1 MIAQPSQVKIRS
13 LPRHLKASIIHCT
26 QFLLTSLL
34 LHAPALEPIYLLFS
48 PSAVLLPRYLH
59 GLLPPPAHALIQ
71 RRLLSL
77 PDLNLPDSS
86 SLSYTDSHYLASL
99 FILLHCPL
107 GQFTFYFIISF
118 FFIIYLFLLGYY
130 IPPRHRFCMFNSF
143 PHAQRLEQSLL
154 NGRYSNIVA

>member
-118 FFIIYLFLLGYY
+118 FFLLSTSSYWDTIFHQG
-130 IPPRHRFCMFNSF
+130 IDFACLIHSLMLSVWNS
-143 PHAQRLEQSLL
+143 PC
-154 NGRYSNIVA
+154 